1 MPMDNINLELAI
13 FTASILTLQSL
24 VKQFKPEAFDV
35 CS

>member
-1 MPMDNINLELAI
+1 MPIDSINLELAI
-13 FTASILTLQSL
+13 FTDSILTRQSL